1 MIKNY
6 QLKISNYQKQFRTL
20 LVLVISFFAIS
31 LVYFSNIIIQ
41 EIKERELQTIDRY
54 AKFIQII
61 ANNDIESANYFIDD
75 ILIKNHSIPVIVTNS
90 DGKIIEFKNISKTPE
105 KIDEALLLKS
115 LLSMKKKYQPI
126 VIDILDENDNKI
138 DFQLIYYNNS
148 KTLEI
153 IIFAPY
159 FIFILTV
166 LILLTVYLIFYYSN
180 KSERDSLWTG
190 LAKETAHQLGTPLS
204 SLIGWSE
211 LLKNNKKVDKRYVS
225 EEIDKDLDKLK
236 TITDRFS
243 NIGSKP
249 KLINQNLKKSIE
261 KSIIYLEN
269 RLTLKIKTT
278 LNLENISTS
287 FNEQLFSWVIENL
300 YKNSI
305 DSIGRTGNIKINLFQ
320 KKNKIILDFIDDGI
334 GIKKANFKKIFDPGF
349 TTKKRGWGL
358 GLALVNRIISDYHKG
373 DIFVLESIKNTKT
386 TIRIELKK

>member
-1 MIKNY
+1 MN
-6 QLKISNYQKQFRTL
+6 ISNYQKQFRTL
-20 LVLVISFFAIS
+20 LIIVISFFALS

-41 EIKERELQTIDRY
+41 EIKERELKTIDRY
-54 AKFIQII
+54 AKFVQII
-61 ANNDIESANYFIDD
+61 ANSDIESANYFIDD
-75 ILIKNHSIPVIVTNS
+75 ILIKNHSIPVIVTDS
-90 DGKIIEFKNISKTPE
+90 DGKIIEYKNISKTPE

-126 VIDILDENDNKI
+126 VIDIFDENDNKI
-138 DFQLIYYNNS
+138 DSQLIYYNNS

-153 IIFAPY
+153 IILAPY
-159 FIFILTV
+159 FIFILTI

-211 LLKNNKKVDKRYVS
+211 LLKNNKQVDKRYVGK
-225 EEIDKDLDKLK
+225 EIDKDLDKLK

-278 LNLENISTS
+278 LNLENINTS

-320 KKNKIILDFIDDGI
+320 KKNKIILDFIDDGV
-334 GIKKANFKKIFDPGF
+334 GIKKADFKKIFDPGF
-349 TTKKRGWGL
+349 TTKERGWGL

-373 DIFVLESIKNTKT
+373 EIFVLESIKNTKT